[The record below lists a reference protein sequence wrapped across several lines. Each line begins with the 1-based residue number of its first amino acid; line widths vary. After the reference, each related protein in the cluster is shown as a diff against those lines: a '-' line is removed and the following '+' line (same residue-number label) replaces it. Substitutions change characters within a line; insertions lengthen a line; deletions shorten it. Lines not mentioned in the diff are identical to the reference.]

1 MELIFATNNA
11 NKVIELNA
19 VLTPSE
25 IKVLS
30 LAQAGITI
38 DIPEPYNTLEEN
50 ARTKA
55 VTIYQLIHKNC
66 FSEDTGLEIEALHG
80 APGVKSARYADN
92 EPQYKDYIDKAL
104 HLMGDTPNRKA
115 RFRTV
120 ISLILNGKETQFEGI
135 CNGSIATERSGTKGF
150 GYDPIF
156 IPDGKTHTFAE
167 MDLSEKKKISHRS
180 KAIEQLVLYLKNIN
194 S

>member
-50 ARTKA
+50 ARTKS

-92 EPQYKDYIDKAL
+92 EPQYKDYIDKVL